1 MKLNQILTG
10 IAIVAT
16 SISFAQNAS
25 DVLLT
30 IEGNNITTS
39 EFMAIY
45 NKNNVEIQSAD
56 KKSIEEYLDLY
67 LNFKLKVHEAEVQGY
82 DTIPSFINELDGYV
96 DQLAS
101 PYLVDNQFTE
111 DLIKEAYDRSKIEVR
126 ASHIMVKIPENPT
139 PEDTLI
145 AWVKI
150 NDIYKKTLVD
160 SNFTDLAIKYSDDP
174 SAKQNNGD
182 LGYFSAFRMVYPFE
196 SAAFN
201 TPVGGIAKP
210 IRTSYGYHIIKV
222 IDSRPA
228 RGEIKAAHIMII
240 SNDKSTPEEIEKASL
255 KITEIYG
262 ELKAGEAFAKLANTY
277 SDDRG
282 SAQKG
287 GDLGWFGAGRM
298 VPEFEQAAFSLE
310 ENGDFSEPFLSQFG
324 WHIVLREDKRNLGSY
339 EEEYDELAK
348 KVKGDR
354 RSLGSEHALVQ
365 KLMSDYNVKVKTKTK
380 AAFYDVLDST
390 YFTNAWDKEKASA
403 LTATMLTINDKTYGK
418 EKVVIT
424 QADFTE
430 YLVNKMRNQ
439 KVISIPMLIDKEFE
453 GFVDYKMIEY
463 ETSVLGLKH
472 SDYKAL
478 VTEYHDGILL
488 FEIMEKEVW
497 KKAMADSTGLDA
509 FYQTH
514 QSEYMWKERLDA
526 KLYICSNKEIA
537 SQVNEMVLANQPDS
551 TIQSE
556 INRDSQLA
564 VTIRSGKYE
573 DGKEDYLSS
582 VKWVK
587 GISTI
592 EVEDNVIV
600 VNVLD
605 KLAPEPKKLKD
616 VKGLVTSS
624 YQDELD
630 RLWVIALREKY
641 SYTINQESLS
651 SIVK

>member
-1 MKLNQILTG
+1 MKLNKILTG
-10 IAIVAT
+10 IALVAT
-16 SISFAQNAS
+16 SISFAQNTS
-25 DVLLT
+25 EVLLT
-30 IEGNNITTS
+30 IEGNDISTS

-82 DTIPSFINELDGYV
+82 DTVPSFINELSGYV
-96 DQLAS
+96 SQLAS

-111 DLIKEAYDRSKIEVR
+111 DLIKEAYDRSKMEVR

-139 PEDTLI
+139 PQDTLS

-150 NDIYKKTLVD
+150 NDIYKKTLTD
-160 SNFTDLAIKYSDDP
+160 SNFTDLAVKYSEDP
-174 SAKQNNGD
+174 SAKENNGD
-182 LGYFSAFRMVYPFE
+182 LGYFSSFRMVYPFE

-222 IDSRPA
+222 VDSRPA

-240 SNDKSTPEEIEKASL
+240 SNDKSTPEELEKASL

-262 ELKAGEAFAKLANTY
+262 KLKAGEAFAKLANTY

-298 VPEFEQAAFSLE
+298 VPEFEQAAFSLT
-310 ENGDFSEPFLSQFG
+310 ENGAYSEPFLSQFG
-324 WHIVLREDKRNLGSY
+324 WHIVLREDKRDLGSY
-339 EEEYDELAK
+339 QEEYEELKK

-403 LTATMLTINDKTYGK
+403 LTAIMLTINDKTYGK
-418 EKVVIT
+418 QKVVIT

-439 KVISIPMLIDKEFE
+439 KAISIPMLIDKEFD

-463 ETSVLGLKH
+463 ETSILGMKH
-472 SDYKAL
+472 PDYKAL

-497 KKAMADSTGLDA
+497 KKAMSDSAGLDA
-509 FYQTH
+509 FYQAH

-526 KLYICSNKEIA
+526 KLYICSTKEIA
-537 SQVNEMVLANQPDS
+537 NQVNEMVLANKSDS
-551 TIQSE
+551 TIQAVA
-556 INRDSQLA
+556 NKDSQLA
-564 VTIRSGKYE
+564 VTFRSGKYE
-573 DGKEDYLSS
+573 DGKEDYLSK
-582 VKWVK
+582 VKWEK
-587 GISTI
+587 GVSLI
-592 EVEDNVIV
+592 EVDDNVIV
-600 VNVLD
+600 VNVLE

-641 SYTINQESLS
+641 SYTIHQETLS

>member
-16 SISFAQNAS
+16 SISFAQNAN

-30 IEGNNITTS
+30 IEGNTITSS

-82 DTIPSFINELDGYV
+82 DTIPSFINELNGYV

-111 DLIKEAYDRSKIEVR
+111 DLIKEAYNRSKLEVR

-139 PEDTLI
+139 PEDTLS

-150 NDIYKKTLVD
+150 NDIYKKTLSD
-160 SNFTDLAIKYSDDP
+160 SNFTELAVKYSDDP
-174 SAKQNNGD
+174 SAKQNDGD

-222 IDSRPA
+222 VDSRPA

-240 SNDKSTPEEIEKASL
+240 SNDKSTPEEKKKASM
-255 KITEIYG
+255 KIAEIYQ

-298 VPEFEQAAFSLE
+298 VPVFEEAAFSLA
-310 ENGDFSEPFLSQFG
+310 ENGNFSEPFLSQFG
-324 WHIVLREDKRNLGSY
+324 WHIVLREDKRNLGTY
-339 EEEYDELAK
+339 EEEYGELEK

-365 KLMSDYNVKVKTKTK
+365 KLMSDYNVKVKAKTKT
-380 AAFYDVLDST
+380 AFYDVLDST
-390 YFTNAWDKEKASA
+390 YFANAWDKEKASG
-403 LTATMLTINDKTYGK
+403 LRATMLTINDKTYGK
-418 EKVVIT
+418 QKVVIT

-439 KVISIPMLIDKEFE
+439 KVISIPMLIDKEFD

-463 ETSVLGLKH
+463 ETSILGLKH

-497 KKAMADSTGLDA
+497 KKAMSDSTGLDA
-509 FYQTH
+509 FYQAH
-514 QSEYMWKERLDA
+514 QSEYLWKERLDA
-526 KLYICSNKEIA
+526 KLYICNTKEIA
-537 SQVNEMVLANQPDS
+537 GSVNEMVLAGVSDS
-551 TIQSE
+551 TIQAE
-556 INRDSQLA
+556 INKDSQLA
-564 VTIRSGKYE
+564 VTIRTGKFE
-573 DGKEDYLSS
+573 DGKEDYLSKI
-582 VKWVK
+582 KWVK
-587 GISTI
+587 GISVI
-592 EVEDNVIV
+592 EDDNNFVV
-600 VNVLD
+600 VNVLG
-605 KLAPEPKKLKD
+605 KLDPEPKKLKD

-641 SYTINQESLS
+641 SYTINQETLS
-651 SIVK
+651 NIVK